1 MSKLKI
7 LDLIFASP
15 LYDNLYVKTGPP
27 KQWNM
32 DFFLNPP
39 AGWAKVKENSTYTKD
54 ILVQHSTF
62 LGIIDDKA
70 INDPT
75 DSGLRW
81 KEIGPLFSVIGS
93 HIINNANFTKLYMD
107 AVLQAAIDEN
117 VQYLEAKSSAYNKL
131 YVLDRDTK
139 YASKNGK
146 HFIDNDYG
154 ELELKMVEEV
164 IKKFKGSHP
173 NFIGYKRIVNSYRG
187 GKINYVGQDVQKA
200 LRLYEKYPNL
210 VSGFDLVSEEDRG
223 YSLLFFL
230 EDFSKIAVQNL
241 TLPYFFHDGET
252 NWPDDLMTSLRNDD
266 PVPTMDN
273 LYDAILLGAKRVG
286 HGIGYVKHPY
296 LMEVL
301 KKNKIAVEVN
311 PISNKMLGYVA
322 DQRHHP
328 AITYLRYGIPV
339 ILGSD
344 DPGTFG
350 YDEFTVDWYEAFM
363 SWGLTLADLRHLA
376 LNSLQY
382 SSLSSSEKIAAI
394 QKWNKLYNDFII
406 NTKGS
411 ACSESFQN
419 TVPQV
424 FRIFPHEGHVTGG
437 TNIQVFGRN
446 FQVAICQ
453 QIICRFG
460 NIITKGRYVYNNR
473 IVCKSPN
480 QPQTT
485 NGVTSN
491 HVPFSVSLDGG
502 HTFLSKTFTFSY
514 LQRPH
519 VSITDHGIGK

>member
-1 MSKLKI
+1 
-7 LDLIFASP
+7 
-15 LYDNLYVKTGPP
+15 
-27 KQWNM
+27 
-32 DFFLNPP
+32 
-39 AGWAKVKENSTYTKD
+39 
-54 ILVQHSTF
+54 
-62 LGIIDDKA
+62 
-70 INDPT
+70 
-75 DSGLRW
+75 
-81 KEIGPLFSVIGS
+81 
-93 HIINNANFTKLYMD
+93 
-107 AVLQAAIDEN
+107 
-117 VQYLEAKSSAYNKL
+117 
-131 YVLDRDTK
+131 
-139 YASKNGK
+139 
-146 HFIDNDYG
+146 
-154 ELELKMVEEV
+154 
-164 IKKFKGSHP
+164 
-173 NFIGYKRIVNSYRG
+173 
-187 GKINYVGQDVQKA
+187 
-200 LRLYEKYPNL
+200 
-210 VSGFDLVSEEDRG
+210 
-223 YSLLFFL
+223 
-230 EDFSKIAVQNL
+230 
-241 TLPYFFHDGET
+241 
-252 NWPDDLMTSLRNDD
+252 
-266 PVPTMDN
+266 
-273 LYDAILLGAKRVG
+273 
-286 HGIGYVKHPY
+286 
-296 LMEVL
+296 
-301 KKNKIAVEVN
+301 AVEVN

-350 YDEFTVDWYEAFM
+350 YDEFTVDWYEAFK

-394 QKWNKLYNDFII
+394 QKWNILYNDFII

-424 FRIFPHEGHVTGG
+424 FRIFPQEGHVTGG

-453 QIICRFG
+453 KIICRFG

-485 NGVTSN
+485 NGVTTN
-491 HVPFSVSLDGG
+491 HVPFSFSLDGG